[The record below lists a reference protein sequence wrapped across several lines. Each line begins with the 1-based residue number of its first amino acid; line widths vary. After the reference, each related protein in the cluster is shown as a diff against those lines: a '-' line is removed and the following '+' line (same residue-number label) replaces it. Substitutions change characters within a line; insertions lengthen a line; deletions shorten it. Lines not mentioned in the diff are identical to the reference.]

1 MHVLTGAKI
10 TATGDSSLRQES
22 SIRNAW
28 IYRANIQQLCACECV
43 DLCMWL
49 YVCMYVRTD
58 VCVLNLTS
66 VCVTAYFSFHIYPP
80 FRGLATLFEK
90 DGEKTNTEKE
100 DR

>member
-1 MHVLTGAKI
+1 M
-10 TATGDSSLRQES
+10 
-22 SIRNAW
+22 
-28 IYRANIQQLCACECV
+28 
-43 DLCMWL
+43 
-49 YVCMYVRTD
+49 YVCMYMS
-58 VCVLNLTS
+58 VCVCVCVCVCMYVYVCIYVYVRMYVSALNLTS

>member
-1 MHVLTGAKI
+1 M
-10 TATGDSSLRQES
+10 
-22 SIRNAW
+22 
-28 IYRANIQQLCACECV
+28 CA
-43 DLCMWL
+43 
-49 YVCMYVRTD
+49 CMYVRMY
-58 VCVLNLTS
+58 VYALNLTS

>member
-1 MHVLTGAKI
+1 M
-10 TATGDSSLRQES
+10 
-22 SIRNAW
+22 
-28 IYRANIQQLCACECV
+28 C
-43 DLCMWL
+43 L
-49 YVCMYVRTD
+49 YVCMYVRTY

>member
-1 MHVLTGAKI
+1 MCSRALKLLQQVIPPSGKSHRFGMPGFTEPIFNSSVHV
-10 TATGDSSLRQES
+10 
-22 SIRNAW
+22 NM
-28 IYRANIQQLCACECV
+28 C
-43 DLCMWL
+43 L
-49 YVCMYVRTD
+49 YVCMYVRTY